1 MVVFEI
7 TKDSFKIFFI
17 KSKNAVLQLYWE
29 NFPRALGNFYA
40 PVRPQVFVSFRRCK
54 DTTFRLRF
62 TNKI

>member
-29 NFPRALGNFYA
+29 NFL
-40 PVRPQVFVSFRRCK
+40 VH
-54 DTTFRLRF
+54 
-62 TNKI
+62 